1 MNMNKLIIRE
11 IGYDFNRDNINDFKN
26 LAARDRL
33 KTIFILANYSQLD
46 HMRKALA
53 QAVGGVSIKNI
64 LTFDDLVSDFK
75 DPKKKYISREEG
87 AWIIKK
93 ILEDEYYAYSSSL
106 GTAKEILTYLLDI
119 KSFEISSEIYKSQV
133 DDDLDLKNLANIY
146 KAYEDFLKENSLED
160 DIGLYFDGIKNL
172 KDSEKFKDYDI
183 VINGFIEFRSQELK
197 VIESLKA
204 KDNKVTVQF
213 PFYTKRPNRK
223 FIKTKRDLEALSFKI
238 DETFENSD
246 ANIGLD
252 IFSDDENTYD
262 INTVVLPAVNKL
274 EEVKQIINYINKN
287 LADTPLDQIS
297 LIIPNDYENILK
309 TLGKEE
315 KLDLNIMNEEKLRSL
330 PLISSLLNFLY
341 FVKNDEK
348 KKLISCFYDDN
359 LNFKSHID
367 ENINENEFVRS
378 LREFDYKGLY
388 YKYSKIDLD
397 LGKFLEGLKNQIS
410 VFKNEPID
418 YLKNNFCEE
427 NFKGEILKNFI
438 KNQDEKILSDYL
450 MAVEALEKIL
460 AKVENFK
467 SILSLNFDD
476 ILDLLINYLEDEN
489 YYSANKIQGIQV
501 LKAVNSIGI
510 NTPYKIICGLNN
522 DNPKIKT
529 RGYLYSDK
537 FKDFHKKINFEV
549 EDFYEAYDNS
559 ILLYSQT
566 VSFAENLIL
575 SYIFSDIEAKDSR
588 SVLLNDTLKRINGDY
603 LNDYA
608 NKALPAKFFGH
619 EDGDFNYLLKS
630 QASNINRLTGLY
642 EERKNFSPRLNGF
655 VEAIKDRKLYF
666 HRAEYSPKMLG
677 YYNDC
682 PFKYYMAYILKY
694 ESLDLDYQDSF
705 FIDKGNIYHKVLEE
719 FFKSDDYKS
728 LSDEEIEE
736 RLVKIIDDLDS
747 KMDVQLKLQGY
758 QKEIYKNYLFAYIK
772 KDLANQKALLQNF
785 RARYF
790 EKNIKNT
797 FGQINIYGK
806 VDRVDLGDDGSYIIY
821 DYKSR
826 AIPTK
831 NSFAEF
837 KNIQLSLY
845 GLILGQDNLAGIS
858 YGSIENERLANFLFK
873 KDYLNKGEEAQV
885 IEDYFSQLK
894 SLIKEIDSNIQE
906 GDFMLKPIDKM
917 TCQVCPYGLICRKE
931 DLGINEI

>member
-53 QAVGGVSIKNI
+53 EAVGGVSIKNI

-75 DPKKKYISREEG
+75 APKKKYISREEG

-93 ILEDEYYAYSSSL
+93 ILEDESYTYSSSL
-106 GTAKEILTYLLDI
+106 GTAKEIFNYLLDL
-119 KSFEISSEIYKSQV
+119 KSHEIDSETYKSQV
-133 DDDLDLKNLANIY
+133 YEDLDLKNLANIY
-146 KAYEDFLKENSLED
+146 KTYEDFLKKNSLED

-172 KDSEKFKDYDI
+172 KNSQKIKDYDI
-183 VINGFIEFRSQELK
+183 VINGFIEFRRQELK
-197 VIESLKA
+197 LIKSLMEMG
-204 KDNKVTVQF
+204 NQITVQF

-223 FIKTKRDLEALSFKI
+223 VIKTRKDLEALSFVI
-238 DETFENSD
+238 DETFEASNV
-246 ANIGLD
+246 NLGLD
-252 IFSDDENTYD
+252 IFSDQEKTFD
-262 INTVVLPAVNKL
+262 IETIVLPAANKL
-274 EEVKQIINYINKN
+274 EEIKQVINYINKN
-287 LADTPLDQIS
+287 LADIPLDQIS

-330 PLISSLLNFLY
+330 PLISSILNFLY

-359 LNFKSHID
+359 LNFNNYTDK
-367 ENINENEFVRS
+367 NINKNEFVGA

-388 YKYSKIDLD
+388 YKYKNIDLD
-397 LGKFLEGLKNQIS
+397 LKKFLEGLKKELN

-450 MAVEALEKIL
+450 QAVDALGKIL
-460 AKVENFK
+460 FKVENFK
-467 SILSLNFDD
+467 NILNLNIDD
-476 ILDLLINYLEDEN
+476 TLDLLINYLEDEN
-489 YYSANKIQGIQV
+489 YYASNKTQGLQV

-510 NTPYKIICGLNN
+510 NTPYKIICGLNY
-522 DNPKIKT
+522 DYPKISTK
-529 RGYLYSDK
+529 GYLYSDK
-537 FKDFHKKINFEV
+537 FKNFHKKLNFKV
-549 EDFYEAYDNS
+549 EDYYEAYDNS

-566 VSFAENLIL
+566 VSFAENLIF
-575 SYIFSDIEAKDSR
+575 SYIFSDMDAKDSR
-588 SVLLNDTLKRINGDY
+588 SVLLNDTLKRINADY
-603 LNDYA
+603 LSDYA
-608 NKALPAKFFGH
+608 SKDFPINFLGH
-619 EDGDFNYLLKS
+619 EDDDFNHLSKS
-630 QASNINRLTGLY
+630 QALNINRLTDLY
-642 EERKNFSPRLNGF
+642 EERKDFSPSLNGF
-655 VEAIKDRKLYF
+655 VEAIKEKDLYF
-666 HRAEYSPKMLG
+666 HRSEYSPKMLG

-694 ESLDLDYQDSF
+694 ESLDLDYKDSF

-719 FFKSDDYKS
+719 FFKEDDYKF
-728 LSDEEIEE
+728 LSDEEMEE
-736 RLVKIIDDLDS
+736 RLVRIIDDIDA
-747 KMDVQLKLQGY
+747 KMDSQFKLQDY

-772 KDLANQKALLQNF
+772 KDLANQKAFLKDF
-785 RARYF
+785 WARYF

-797 FGQINIYGK
+797 YDKINIYGK

-845 GLILGQDNLAGIS
+845 GLILGQEKLAGIS

-873 KDYLNKGEEAQV
+873 KEYLKKGEEDTE
-885 IEDYFSQLK
+885 IEEYFSQLK
-894 SLIKEIDSNIQE
+894 TLVEEIDSKIQE
-906 GDFMLKPIDKM
+906 GDFMLKPIDDR